1 MATPNQA
8 GDGLRIGER
17 AQLQG
22 GGRTI
27 TSGLFRHLSRP
38 SRLAAYGGFNR
49 IDTEEW

>member
-22 GGRTI
+22 VLQLLPQMVA
-27 TSGLFRHLSRP
+27 S
-38 SRLAAYGGFNR
+38 
-49 IDTEEW
+49 DTPESS